1 MATTTL
7 MSFAEFELLDEDGS
21 DLELLKGE
29 LIRMPYPER
38 PNMITCQRLFQGLDS
53 AVERLRQEAPGIE
66 LGMVHIE
73 MGYRL
78 TGEPGSGL
86 RPDVSLTHPNQPG
99 DRFYIGAPL
108 IAFEVVSPNEKADHL
123 NEKVQEYLAYG
134 AAEVW
139 LIYPKLRNAWV
150 YDGSGAARNE
160 TRSFHTHLL
169 PGIDIPFSEIL

>member
-1 MATTTL
+1 MSTTTL
-7 MSFAEFELLDEDGS
+7 MSFAEFELLDEGGY

-38 PNMITCQRLFQGLDS
+38 PDMITCQRLFQRLDS
-53 AVERLRQEAPGIE
+53 AVERLRQETPGIE

-73 MGYRL
+73 MGYCL

-86 RPDVSLTHPNQPG
+86 KPDVSLTHPNQPG
-99 DRFYIGAPL
+99 DRFYLGAPL
-108 IAFEVVSPNEKADHL
+108 IAFEVVSPSEKAERL
-123 NEKVQEYLAYG
+123 NEKGLEYLANG

-150 YDGSGAARNE
+150 YDGSAARNE
-160 TRSFHTHLL
+160 TRSFHTNLL